1 MNEDRK
7 QARKE
12 NRAKKRTQKAT
23 AKQIFKLKK
32 QDYKDR
38 FGRSNIHPTPEG
50 VSPKRQ
56 ARRLNRATNASEGLK
71 MMGDNYGKRYRQK
84 K

>member
-1 MNEDRK
+1 MNDDKK

-12 NRAKKRTQKAT
+12 ERAKKRTQRAV
-23 AKQIFKLKK
+23 AKKIYQLKK
-32 QDYKDR
+32 EDYKKR
-38 FGRSNIHPTPEG
+38 YGRGNTNPTPEG

-71 MMGDNYGKRYRQK
+71 MMGENYGKRYRQK

>member
-1 MNEDRK
+1 MNDDKK
-7 QARKE
+7 QARKDE
-12 NRAKKRTQKAT
+12 RAKKRTQKAV
-23 AKQIFKLKK
+23 AKKIYQLKK
-32 QDYKDR
+32 EDYKKR
-38 FGRSNIHPTPEG
+38 YSFSNTNPTPEG

-71 MMGDNYGKRYRQK
+71 MMGENYGKRYRQK